1 MPTYVIATI
10 FYTEVILLAA
20 PICRIIT
27 KSKHGKV
34 DGDLPLAFG
43 FIAVFICGLQTIYI
57 QYVTQTDSCWWN
69 PLGYGIYFACIE
81 KSTTIS
87 RWVGGLVR
95 VLYPNAK
102 SIKIGGLSR
111 SQICI
116 LFIVAVLRLYWY
128 LTHVNTCIQQS
139 YTAL

>member
-20 PICRIIT
+20 PVCRIIAQ
-27 KSKHGKV
+27 SKHGEV
-34 DGDLPLAFG
+34 NSDLPWLFG
-43 FIAVFICGLQTIYI
+43 FIAIFICGLQTIYI
-57 QYVTQTDSCWWN
+57 QYVTQADSCWWN
-69 PLGYGIYFACIE
+69 PSGYGIYLACVE
-81 KSTTIS
+81 KSTMIS
-87 RWVGGLVR
+87 RWVGGLIHVLFPKVMR
-95 VLYPNAK
+95 V
-102 SIKIGGLSR
+102 KIGGFSR
-111 SQICI
+111 SQMCI